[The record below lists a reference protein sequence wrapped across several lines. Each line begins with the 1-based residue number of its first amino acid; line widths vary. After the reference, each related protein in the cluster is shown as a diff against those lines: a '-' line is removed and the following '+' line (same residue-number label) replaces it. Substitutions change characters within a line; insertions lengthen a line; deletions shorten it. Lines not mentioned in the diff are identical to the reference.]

1 MAVRKGT
8 IYEQFLMEC
17 LACAIR
23 TLAQNTGQPY
33 GFWVSCI
40 FGQGGAAM
48 RDRLSQRNRLP
59 SAADAQL
66 EQIREQMARESALAT
81 YADPEE

>member
-1 MAVRKGT
+1 MAVKGGT
-8 IYEQFLMEC
+8 LYERFLMEC

-23 TLAQNTGQPY
+23 TLAQNTGRPY
-33 GFWVSCI
+33 AFWVSCI
-40 FGQGGAAM
+40 FGQGSAAM
-48 RDRLSQRNRLP
+48 RDSLTQRKRLP

-66 EQIREQMARESALAT
+66 EQIRAQMSREAALAQ